1 MSSVQWSN
9 EVRLWSSKASSS
21 ALPHTVVVL
30 EGLEEKSSPTSPSKS
45 SCCCCCCGN
54 SMQSLTDRPRKEAG

>member
-30 EGLEEKSSPTSPSKS
+30 EGLEEKSPLQEYCS
-45 SCCCCCCGN
+45 CCCCGN
-54 SMQSLTDRPRKEAG
+54 SMHSLTDRPRKEAG